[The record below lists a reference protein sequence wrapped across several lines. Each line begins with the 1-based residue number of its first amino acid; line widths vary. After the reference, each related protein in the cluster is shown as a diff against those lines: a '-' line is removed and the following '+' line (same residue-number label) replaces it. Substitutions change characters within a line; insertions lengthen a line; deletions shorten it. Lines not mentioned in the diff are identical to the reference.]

1 MVRNYVKEFDIDIS
15 NCNVSVEVFNEEV
28 DYQIQH
34 VCDLVPYF
42 DDDYDNKVAKLA
54 IQCALF
60 QFDQS
65 LYDIPESQK
74 QL

>member
-1 MVRNYVKEFDIDIS
+1 MVRNYIKEFDVDIS
-15 NCNVSVEVFNEEV
+15 NCKVSEEEFNEEV
-28 DYQIQH
+28 DHQIPI

-42 DDDYDNKVAKLA
+42 DEDYDNKVAKLA

-60 QFDQS
+60 LFDPT
-65 LYDIPESQK
+65 LYDVPESQK